1 VAERF
6 NGFTQ
11 KIILVILGFG
21 IPSGLGS
28 IWWAGRTS
36 ARAEV
41 IQEQLARDI
50 EDNEGD
56 IQKLLEVSQEQSK
69 SITELK
75 TIQDQHLRAR
85 HGHDR

>member
-1 VAERF
+1 MADRF

-11 KIILVILGFG
+11 KVILVIMGFG

-36 ARAEV
+36 AKAEV
-41 IQEQLARDI
+41 QQEYLEKKVDANESDI
-50 EDNEGD
+50 
-56 IQKLLEVSQEQSK
+56 KALLEVSQEQSK
-69 SITELK
+69 SITKLK

-85 HGHDR
+85 HNR